1 MRLKLSKVSVTRKY
15 LTLGMVADY
24 GGAVRF
30 VHVKVP
36 IEELVDTDL
45 YGQLG
50 KAAQRRADHEYRL
63 WCEDQDRLFD

>member
-1 MRLKLSKVSVTRKY
+1 MRVKLQKVAVSRKY

-30 VHVKVP
+30 FAVKVP
-36 IEELVDTDL
+36 IEDLVDTDL

-50 KAAQRRADHEYRL
+50 KAAQRRADHEYNL
-63 WCEDQDRLFD
+63 WVEDQDRLFD